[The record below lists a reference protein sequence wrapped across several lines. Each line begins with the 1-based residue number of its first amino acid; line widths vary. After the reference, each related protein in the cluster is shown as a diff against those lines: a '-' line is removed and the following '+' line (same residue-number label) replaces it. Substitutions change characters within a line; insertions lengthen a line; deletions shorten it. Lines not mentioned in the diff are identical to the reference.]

1 MHSLDLMIKRQRLL
15 VALEGEAATP
25 QPEPALARAAFL
37 ASEMNAAIEL
47 FVCEDHA
54 SAAPTGVDVSSSE
67 SFPNAMAWLQELAE
81 PLVKRGLKVSTDV
94 ACSRHPY
101 DAILRKVS
109 AAPVDMVI
117 KTTRHDSR
125 INRTLFN
132 YTDWHLIRS
141 CPCPLL
147 LAKGEDDWATR
158 RIVACVDPAH
168 PHSRAETLDC
178 VIFETARVLA
188 HRLRGELH
196 VFHAIR
202 HNPLPVPFPITEEH
216 LLEDH
221 EIGAYEEEKALL
233 DEFLKAY
240 RVNPGRV
247 HIAIGR
253 PERTLGA
260 FVEAMHVSLVVMGAL
275 ESLFIGNTAERVLDE
290 LHCDILVVKSNPI
303 EVKVTSPAP
312 CLAC

>member
-1 MHSLDLMIKRQRLL
+1 MIKRQRLL
-15 VALEGEAATP
+15 VVLDEDAATP
-25 QPEPALARAAFL
+25 QPEPALERAAFL
-37 ASEMNAAIEL
+37 AGEMNAVIEIL
-47 FVCEDHA
+47 ACENPTPPGPAGADP
-54 SAAPTGVDVSSSE
+54 APAENVLEPT
-67 SFPNAMAWLQELAE
+67 AWLQELAK
-81 PLVKRGLKVSTDV
+81 PLTEKGLSVCTSV
-94 ACSRHPY
+94 ESSRHPY
-101 DAILRKVS
+101 DAILRKVT

-125 INRTLFN
+125 LNRTLFN
-132 YTDWHLIRS
+132 YTDWHLIRN

-147 LAKGEDDWATR
+147 LAKGEDNWTTR

-233 DEFLKAY
+233 DEFLKPY
-240 RVNPGRV
+240 RVNPRRV
-247 HIAIGR
+247 HVAIGR
-253 PERTLGA
+253 PERTLEA
-260 FVEAMHVSLVVMGAL
+260 FVEAIDASLVVMGAVSKGAL
-275 ESLFIGNTAERVLDE
+275 ESLFIGNTAEKVLDE